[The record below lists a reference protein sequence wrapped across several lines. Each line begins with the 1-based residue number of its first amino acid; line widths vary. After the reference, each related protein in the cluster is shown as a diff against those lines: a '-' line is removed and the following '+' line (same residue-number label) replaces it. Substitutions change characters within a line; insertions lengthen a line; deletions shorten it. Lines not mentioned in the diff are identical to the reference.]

1 MLTISLLILLSAA
14 LHICAEYA
22 NRRRMI
28 YVFKPL
34 TTTLIL
40 LLCATCATSGYAAFI
55 LAGLLCSLAGDIF
68 LMLPQ
73 DRFIPGLLSFLGAH
87 IFYIAAFTLGTGFQV
102 TLFIVIP
109 VAAGIAMFLTV
120 LPHVA
125 PSLKI
130 PVIAYMLV
138 ILTMFWQALEQAG
151 LALNLHTIL
160 MLSGAALFALSDSAL
175 AYNRFVAPF
184 RHASLVVLGTYY
196 AAQWCLATSARFW

>member
-1 MLTISLLILLSAA
+1 MMIMHFLILLSAT

-22 NRRRMI
+22 KRRRLI

-40 LLCATCATSGYAAFI
+40 LICATRATSGYAAFI
-55 LAGLLCSLAGDIF
+55 LAGLLCSLIGDIF

-87 IFYIAAFTLGTGFQV
+87 IFYIAAFTAGSGFRVSFLLFVPAALGV
-102 TLFIVIP
+102 ALF
-109 VAAGIAMFLTV
+109 MKL

-125 PSLKI
+125 LPLKI
-130 PVIAYMLV
+130 AVILYMLV

-151 LALNLHTIL
+151 LVFTPRTIL
-160 MLSGAALFALSDSAL
+160 MLCGAALFTISDSAL

-184 RHASLVVLGTYY
+184 RHAPLVVLGTYY
-196 AAQWCLATSARFW
+196 AAQWCLASSTM